1 MPPDRSPIRVQRV
14 SRLRRWWTRI
24 TTPHAPLRLVY
35 HPSTLPAGLREIY
48 VYDPGDYDIA
58 RLVWQV
64 CDACRCGSINKISI
78 DQEWQRQGLGRRL
91 IHRALRDGPAY
102 AWVTSGQSPEAKK
115 FLPDH
120 ERGGG
125 SSLPPHG
132 PSCPHTGLDR
142 EGLAAERIPPPRA
155 VIEHDI

>member
-1 MPPDRSPIRVQRV
+1 M
-14 SRLRRWWTRI
+14 
-24 TTPHAPLRLVY
+24 PLRFVY
-35 HPSTLPAGLREIY
+35 LPPTDPAGLREIY
-48 VYDPGDYDIA
+48 VYDRDDYDIA

-64 CDACRCGSINKISI
+64 CDACRHGSINKISI

-102 AWVTSGQSPEAKK
+102 AWITSGQSPEAKK
-115 FLPDH
+115 FFPIMSA
-120 ERGGG
+120 ETGAAFTA
-125 SSLPPHG
+125 HG

-142 EGLAAERIPPPRA
+142 KSLSDDRIPPPRA